1 MLPHPK
7 VAEIHAYYYLR
18 IVPSPRKL
26 AKYTYLHLIY
36 AQKVAKNAW
45 LHFKAANSSR
55 KDLLTDTYA
64 WEPEKMSELA
74 YWKFHF
80 INAKK

>member
-1 MLPHPK
+1 LGDAKNDCRSAYVHSYQLLRCSHMLPHPK

-36 AQKVAKNAW
+36 AQKVAKNA
-45 LHFKAANSSR
+45 
-55 KDLLTDTYA
+55 
-64 WEPEKMSELA
+64 
-74 YWKFHF
+74 
-80 INAKK
+80 